1 MKHRLKTT
9 ERQRARVAASQKADR
24 AGSRESIGYAHPATG
39 LVVLSLLAAPLAGQ
53 ACATCG
59 CSLSSDAA
67 MGYSASS
74 GWRINLQ
81 YDFINQNQ
89 LRSGY
94 NAIPPA
100 QVATINSGGGDQ
112 EIEKGTINRYLT
124 AGITYSPTADWSV
137 TAQVPYINRTHTTY
151 GNATPDQLTPD
162 NVSYAHSVGLGDIK
176 LIGAYQ
182 GFLPLHNFGVQL
194 GVKLPTG
201 HYGGANVATG
211 ATVGHDPAHFSTGP
225 SAGEVLDTSL
235 SPDTGSY
242 DVIVGAYYYQ
252 AISQNFDAFINGQYQ
267 ATVAHH
273 LNQPGADFRPGN
285 QENLSFGLRYEFDP
299 RWVPQLQVNVTHKSP
314 DQGAL
319 ADNTGTAGT
328 VIYFSPG
335 ITVRVIP
342 QVHAYAF
349 VQRAVFSH
357 LDGYQVFP
365 HWTGSLGVSYAF

>member
-1 MKHRLKTT
+1 MNHRLKASACPCA
-9 ERQRARVAASQKADR
+9 RATATQTPDR
-24 AGSRESIGYAHPATG
+24 AGRRYSQTALG
-39 LVVLSLLAAPLAGQ
+39 LIALAFLAAPPLVH

-74 GWRINLQ
+74 GWRVNLQ

-94 NAIPPA
+94 NTIPPA

-124 AGITYSPTADWSV
+124 AGITYSPTADW
-137 TAQVPYINRTHTTY
+137 TIAALIPYINRTHTTY
-151 GNATPDQLTPD
+151 GSATPDQLTPD

-176 LIGAYQ
+176 LIGAWQ
-182 GFLPLHNFGVQL
+182 GFLPTHNLGVQL

-201 HYGGANVATG
+201 HYGGANEDSG
-211 ATVGHDPAHFSTGP
+211 AAAGHDPAHFSVGP
-225 SAGEVLDTSL
+225 AAGDDLDASL
-235 SPDTGSY
+235 NPGTGSY
-242 DVIVGAYYYQ
+242 DIIVGAYYYQ
-252 AISQNFDAFINGQYQ
+252 AVSQNFDAFINGQYQ
-267 ATVAHH
+267 AAVAHH
-273 LNQPGADFRPGN
+273 LNQPGTDFRPGN
-285 QENLSFGLRYEFDP
+285 QENLSFGLRYEYDP
-299 RWVPQLQVNVTHKSP
+299 RWVPQLQINVTHKSQ

-335 ITVRVIP
+335 ITVQLAR